1 MDIHGIWDIYG
12 MSSLIFMGYLW
23 DIYGI
28 FMGFP
33 TMICLGIHGYPIFR
47 HILRSRPASDAHQ
60 RIAVRVRAE
69 PFGHLI
75 FCRIF
80 KKAMSRTQG
89 LWNSWNYMIIMISI
103 IYKHIYIWLY
113 MIYMGVSINGGSPN
127 GWWSW
132 FTCHVDPSRPHFSK
146 RDQVAPAL
154 CSRARSLGAS
164 TFRFSWQLILSLH
177 GNLKEH
183 ARWCPIVS

>member
-1 MDIHGIWDIYG
+1 
-12 MSSLIFMGYLW
+12 MGCQAWYLW

-80 KKAMSRTQG
+80 KKPMSRTQG

-103 IYKHIYIWLY
+103 IYKHIYIYDFIYDYIYDIYDIYGSFHKWGY
-113 MIYMGVSINGGSPN
+113 PQWMMIMIYMSCWPIKA
-127 GWWSW
+127 
-132 FTCHVDPSRPHFSK
+132 TCFKTGP
-146 RDQVAPAL
+146 
-154 CSRARSLGAS
+154 SRARLVQPSEVSWSLDFQIFLAADPIPPWK
-164 TFRFSWQLILSLH
+164 FK
-177 GNLKEH
+177 KEH